1 MTEMHMS
8 IKPGTSV
15 EIDLDPTSEGSKP
28 LRALVYEVTGKRLI
42 LSQTSPPILPPSPK
56 APLYITYISRKGNRA
71 RRMGFSAAVS
81 GFDDDYALLS
91 GIRVPTIVVDMK
103 REPEEASMRKGFR
116 VRPPSN
122 SGLSLT
128 IHGRNYIIFDI
139 SLAGLNFIQP
149 LWQLAFKPA
158 DSLECRLNIDGQ
170 SYPVKARVVR
180 VSKTSTSRQIA
191 ATFISM
197 GKEMQP
203 VLSRKILLLER
214 RELSGQG

>member
-103 REPEEASMRKGFR
+103 REPEEASMRKASASDRQATAGFR
-116 VRPPSN
+116 SRSTVEITSF
-122 SGLSLT
+122 ST
-128 IHGRNYIIFDI
+128 
-139 SLAGLNFIQP
+139 
-149 LWQLAFKPA
+149 
-158 DSLECRLNIDGQ
+158 
-170 SYPVKARVVR
+170 YPWR
-180 VSKTSTSRQIA
+180 
-191 ATFISM
+191 
-197 GKEMQP
+197 G
-203 VLSRKILLLER
+203 
-214 RELSGQG
+214 

>member
-1 MTEMHMS
+1 MS

-15 EIDLDPTSEGSKP
+15 EIDLDPTSDGSKP
-28 LRALVYEVTGKRLI
+28 LRALVYEAAGKRLI
-42 LSQTSPPILPPSPK
+42 LSQTSPAIPPPPPK

-71 RRMGFSAAVS
+71 RRMGFPATVS
-81 GFDDDYALLS
+81 GFGDDYALSS

-103 REPEEASMRKGFR
+103 REPEEASLRKGFR
-116 VRPPSN
+116 IRPPSN

-128 IHGRNYIIFDI
+128 IQGRNYIIFDI

-170 SYPVKARVVR
+170 SYPFKARVVR
-180 VSKTSTSRQIA
+180 VSKTSASRQIA
-191 ATFISM
+191 ATFISL
-197 GKEMQP
+197 GSEVQP

-214 RELSGQG
+214 RELSRQE

>member
-1 MTEMHMS
+1 MHRS

-28 LRALVYEVTGKRLI
+28 LGALVYEVTGKRLI
-42 LSQTSPPILPPSPK
+42 LSQTSPPILPPPPK
-56 APLYITYISRKGNRA
+56 APLYITYINRKGNRT
-71 RRMGFSAAVS
+71 RRMGFSAVVS
-81 GFDDDYALLS
+81 GFGDDYALLS

-103 REPEEASMRKGFR
+103 REPEEASLRKGFR
-116 VRPPSN
+116 IRPPSN

-139 SLAGLNFIQP
+139 SLTGLNFIQP
-149 LWQLAFKPA
+149 LWQLAFKPW
-158 DSLECRLNIDGQ
+158 DPLECRLNIDGQ
-170 SYPVKARVVR
+170 NYPVKARVVR

-191 ATFISM
+191 AAFISM
-197 GKEMQP
+197 GKELQP

-214 RELSGQG
+214 RQLSGQG